1 MHLDLFEQPGKN
13 KFFSSLQILKGKSMS
28 RSTDDLAR
36 ITPRELDA
44 RLKRGEQIV
53 LLDVRRLDKWAAK
66 QGGIPGATWLPLE
79 EVPQRARDLP
89 RDTQIVT
96 YCS

>member
-1 MHLDLFEQPGKN
+1 
-13 KFFSSLQILKGKSMS
+13 MS
-28 RSTDDLAR
+28 HSADDLAR

-44 RLKRGEQIV
+44 RLRRGERIV
-53 LLDVRRLDKWAAK
+53 LLDVRRRDKWAIK
-66 QGGIPGATWLPLE
+66 QGGIPGAIWVPLE

-89 RDTQIVT
+89 RDAQIIT